1 MVGVGSAR
9 SKLNPGLGRI
19 LPLAALW
26 VVVGGCSE
34 VKKPKQWGPWQYR
47 ESDVRTAAQQ
57 LRTQQ
62 ALQSDNSSLSRFDRP
77 QQRPM
82 FSQTMNESQRRAFQ
96 KRHAKLMRERAEA
109 QMRDAQE
116 RRRQASEAQK
126 SFRAGGKPR

>member
-19 LPLAALW
+19 VLMAALW
-26 VVVGGCSE
+26 AVVGGCSE
-34 VKKPKQWGPWQYR
+34 VEKTQQWGSWQYR
-47 ESDVRTAAQQ
+47 ERDVRTPAQQ
-57 LRTQQ
+57 LQTQQ
-62 ALQSDNSSLSRFDRP
+62 ALQSDSSSLSRFDRP

-82 FSQTMNESQRRAFQ
+82 ISQTMNESQRRAFQ
-96 KRHAKLMRERAEA
+96 ERHGELMRERVEA

-126 SFRAGGKPR
+126 SFRAGGKPK